1 MSPFKKNQNKK
12 VFGQEDQRA
21 KKKKKRKENE
31 RPKFF
36 GCLGTKHLEG
46 K

>member
-21 KKKKKRKENE
+21 KKKKERKM
-31 RPKFF
+31 RDQSFLVAWGPSI
-36 GCLGTKHLEG
+36 
-46 K
+46 

>member
-12 VFGQEDQRA
+12 YLDNRTKRA
-21 KKKKKRKENE
+21 KKKKKENE

>member
-21 KKKKKRKENE
+21 KKKKKERKM
-31 RPKFF
+31 RDQSFLVAWGPSI
-36 GCLGTKHLEG
+36 
-46 K
+46 